1 LIMREHYF
9 SKRWIPAAAL
19 ATVLI
24 VGCNNQPPQVFTTQS
39 ERSVPN
45 TNATD
50 TRRLSD
56 GVNKLIDA
64 MNTPDRSFRFSFKG
78 QENINDNY
86 AHDKAQRPVVGPVS
100 LDVAVSALELD
111 LKEKRGKSV
120 KQSKATME
128 NQTSWKMAH
137 LVILRVMTK
146 PNLVIAAGSTLAEP
160 PANDIVGGTIADK
173 YSFDTTTAT
182 GNQKR
187 AFDMARLVVASVTD
201 CAGTVWIAKDSGELV
216 KFNVDANYLD
226 QDGRAW
232 KEHYEGVVTP
242 K

>member
-1 LIMREHYF
+1 MKREHYF

-19 ATVLI
+19 VTVLI
-24 VGCNNQPPQVFTTQS
+24 VGCNNQPPEVFTTQP
-39 ERSVPN
+39 ERSVPT

-64 MNTPDRSFRFSFKG
+64 MNRPDRAFRFSFKG
-78 QENINDNY
+78 QENINDKY
-86 AHDKAQRPVVGPVS
+86 AQDKTQKPVVGPVS
-100 LDVAVSALELD
+100 LDVVVTALELD

-120 KQSKATME
+120 KQSKATIAD
-128 NQTSWKMAH
+128 QTSWKMAH
-137 LVILRVMTK
+137 LVILRVMTN
-146 PNLVIAAGSTLAEP
+146 PNLVIAAGSTLAQP
-160 PANDIVGGTIADK
+160 PANDMVGGTIADK

-182 GNQKR
+182 GSQRR
-187 AFDMARLVVASVTD
+187 AFDMARLVVASIKD

-216 KFNVDANYLD
+216 KFNVDADYLD

-232 KEHYEGVVTP
+232 KEHYEGEVVP